1 MVKNFVC
8 TAGALALSAGLAS
21 AAGIMQLDVN
31 SLNAQALDSGGNASV
46 FGGTT
51 HTGAIQL
58 SFSASSSL
66 TEVILNGV
74 GQNIASGQLAT
85 FAGTINMVLGQVTGG
100 SFALTLNNTDTFTT
114 SILGGFGQVNTQAGQ
129 GFSVD
134 GLTFNGVFSSTT
146 FAGVNIAPWFNT
158 QPLDG
163 SFINFAFNP
172 DAQTGFDSDA
182 DVDIFLRTGI
192 IPTPLAGGMAG
203 LGLFGLAARRRRA

>member
-31 SLNAQALDSGGNASV
+31 SLNAQALDSGGNTTV

-51 HTGAIQL
+51 HTGAIRL
-58 SFSASSSL
+58 SHSINSSL
-66 TEVILNGV
+66 TEVLLNSV

-85 FAGTINMVLGQVTGG
+85 FTGTINMVLGQVTGG

-114 SILGGFGQVNTQAGQ
+114 NIMSGFGQVNTQAGQ

-172 DAQTGFDSDA
+172 NANGFDSDA

>member
-8 TAGALALSAGLAS
+8 TAGALALTAGLAS

-31 SLNAQALDSGGNASV
+31 SLNAQALDSGGNTTV

-51 HTGAIQL
+51 HTGAIRL
-58 SFSASSSL
+58 SHSINSSL
-66 TEVILNGV
+66 TEVLLNSV

-85 FAGTINMVLGQVTGG
+85 FTGTINMVLGQVTGG

-114 SILGGFGQVNTQAGQ
+114 NIMSGFGQVNTQAGQ

-172 DAQTGFDSDA
+172 NANGFDSDA